1 MKKRTGI
8 NYGRKYAAITLA
20 AVTAAC
26 TGAAAGSVVTVA
38 AAEENKTLV
47 YAGESE
53 STINP
58 LLNNHDELP
67 DLIFSG
73 LMKYDANGKPVED
86 LAESYTFDKDTN
98 TYTFKLRDG
107 VKWHDGE
114 DFNAEDV
121 VYTYKELTEDET
133 LGASITSNYQD
144 ITSIEAPDDQT
155 VIFTLDQYD
164 AAMLDY
170 FTMGILPE
178 HLLEG
183 EDINTTSF
191 NQNPVGT
198 GRYKF
203 EDWDATGGMITLKR
217 NEDYYGKVP
226 NIETVV
232 YRTVSDETTK
242 ATMLQSG
249 EADLAWLNSN
259 YASQFKDKDGYN
271 YWEFTTADYRG
282 AAMDMSTDFWK
293 ENGDS
298 IGVLNYALD
307 KDSIIAGV
315 LAGQGEPAYSPIQRN
330 PLGTDKEANIY
341 SYDLDTFAKK
351 MEELGWKKGDDG
363 IYERNGQKFHFTIQ
377 VRDYEEE
384 RVDIANVM
392 SDMLKQAGVEMEVKL
407 VTKFD

>member
-1 MKKRTGI
+1 MRKTKMKKRTG
-8 NYGRKYAAITLA
+8 NSYGKKCAAVTLA
-20 AVTAAC
+20 AVTAVC
-26 TGAAAGSVVTVA
+26 TGAVTGGTVTA
-38 AAEENKTLV
+38 FAAEENKTLV

-58 LLNNHDELP
+58 LLNNHEELP

-73 LMKYDANGKPVED
+73 LMKYDGNGKPVEE
-86 LAESYTFDKDTN
+86 LAESYTFDKETN

-114 DFNAEDV
+114 AFNAEDV

-144 ITSIEAPDDQT
+144 ITDIEAPDDKT
-155 VIFTLDQYD
+155 VVFTLDQYD

-217 NEDYYGKVP
+217 LP
-226 NIETVV
+226 
-232 YRTVSDETTK
+232 RQLCS
-242 ATMLQSG
+242 
-249 EADLAWLNSN
+249 
-259 YASQFKDKDGYN
+259 
-271 YWEFTTADYRG
+271 
-282 AAMDMSTDFWK
+282 
-293 ENGDS
+293 
-298 IGVLNYALD
+298 
-307 KDSIIAGV
+307 
-315 LAGQGEPAYSPIQRN
+315 SP
-330 PLGTDKEANIY
+330 E
-341 SYDLDTFAKK
+341 
-351 MEELGWKKGDDG
+351 
-363 IYERNGQKFHFTIQ
+363 
-377 VRDYEEE
+377 
-384 RVDIANVM
+384 
-392 SDMLKQAGVEMEVKL
+392 KL
-407 VTKFD
+407 ILHG

>member
-26 TGAAAGSVVTVA
+26 TGATAGSAVTVA

-282 AAMDMSTDFWK
+282 AAMDMSTDFF
-293 ENGDS
+293 S
-298 IGVLNYALD
+298 V
-307 KDSIIAGV
+307 
-315 LAGQGEPAYSPIQRN
+315 
-330 PLGTDKEANIY
+330 
-341 SYDLDTFAKK
+341 
-351 MEELGWKKGDDG
+351 
-363 IYERNGQKFHFTIQ
+363 
-377 VRDYEEE
+377 
-384 RVDIANVM
+384 
-392 SDMLKQAGVEMEVKL
+392 
-407 VTKFD
+407 

>member
-26 TGAAAGSVVTVA
+26 TGAAAGSAVTVA

-183 EDINTTSF
+183 EDVNTTSF

-242 ATMLQSG
+242 AAMQDPPRRTG
-249 EADLAWLNSN
+249 AWL
-259 YASQFKDKDGYN
+259 
-271 YWEFTTADYRG
+271 
-282 AAMDMSTDFWK
+282 
-293 ENGDS
+293 
-298 IGVLNYALD
+298 
-307 KDSIIAGV
+307 
-315 LAGQGEPAYSPIQRN
+315 
-330 PLGTDKEANIY
+330 PL
-341 SYDLDTFAKK
+341 
-351 MEELGWKKGDDG
+351 
-363 IYERNGQKFHFTIQ
+363 
-377 VRDYEEE
+377 
-384 RVDIANVM
+384 
-392 SDMLKQAGVEMEVKL
+392 
-407 VTKFD
+407 

>member
-1 MKKRTGI
+1 
-8 NYGRKYAAITLA
+8 
-20 AVTAAC
+20 
-26 TGAAAGSVVTVA
+26 
-38 AAEENKTLV
+38 
-47 YAGESE
+47 
-53 STINP
+53 
-58 LLNNHDELP
+58 
-67 DLIFSG
+67 
-73 LMKYDANGKPVED
+73 
-86 LAESYTFDKDTN
+86 
-98 TYTFKLRDG
+98 
-107 VKWHDGE
+107 
-114 DFNAEDV
+114 
-121 VYTYKELTEDET
+121 
-133 LGASITSNYQD
+133 
-144 ITSIEAPDDQT
+144 
-155 VIFTLDQYD
+155 
-164 AAMLDY
+164 
-170 FTMGILPE
+170 MGILPE

-298 IGVLNYALD
+298 IGVLNFALD

-315 LAGQGEPAYSPIQRN
+315 LAGQGEAAYSPIQRN
-330 PLGTDKEANIY
+330 PLGTDAEANIY

-407 VTKFD
+407 VTKFDWDAGYNGFLAGYATQFDPDMAYVNFVTDASGNNMHYSNADVDKYLEEGRHGETEKARKEAYGEFEKAYAEAPGILLVAYLQGDYVGVSGLDGLDTTRVLGHHSVGVMWNIEDWTITK

>member
-1 MKKRTGI
+1 
-8 NYGRKYAAITLA
+8 
-20 AVTAAC
+20 
-26 TGAAAGSVVTVA
+26 
-38 AAEENKTLV
+38 
-47 YAGESE
+47 
-53 STINP
+53 
-58 LLNNHDELP
+58 
-67 DLIFSG
+67 
-73 LMKYDANGKPVED
+73 MKYDANGKPVED

-183 EDINTTSF
+183 EDVNTTSF

-293 ENGDS
+293 ENGDPS
-298 IGVLNYALD
+298 A
-307 KDSIIAGV
+307 
-315 LAGQGEPAYSPIQRN
+315 
-330 PLGTDKEANIY
+330 
-341 SYDLDTFAKK
+341 F
-351 MEELGWKKGDDG
+351 
-363 IYERNGQKFHFTIQ
+363 
-377 VRDYEEE
+377 
-384 RVDIANVM
+384 
-392 SDMLKQAGVEMEVKL
+392 
-407 VTKFD
+407 

>member
-1 MKKRTGI
+1 
-8 NYGRKYAAITLA
+8 
-20 AVTAAC
+20 
-26 TGAAAGSVVTVA
+26 
-38 AAEENKTLV
+38 
-47 YAGESE
+47 
-53 STINP
+53 
-58 LLNNHDELP
+58 
-67 DLIFSG
+67 
-73 LMKYDANGKPVED
+73 
-86 LAESYTFDKDTN
+86 
-98 TYTFKLRDG
+98 
-107 VKWHDGE
+107 
-114 DFNAEDV
+114 
-121 VYTYKELTEDET
+121 
-133 LGASITSNYQD
+133 
-144 ITSIEAPDDQT
+144 
-155 VIFTLDQYD
+155 
-164 AAMLDY
+164 
-170 FTMGILPE
+170 MGILPE

-226 NIETVV
+226 NIETIV

-249 EADLAWLNSN
+249 EADLAWLNAN

-293 ENGDS
+293 ENKDS

-330 PLGTDKEANIY
+330 RLEATKMQISILMICILLPGRWKSLAGKKVMMESMRETD
-341 SYDLDTFAKK
+341 
-351 MEELGWKKGDDG
+351 
-363 IYERNGQKFHFTIQ
+363 RNSISPFRSVIMRRSVWTLP
-377 VRDYEEE
+377 
-384 RVDIANVM
+384 M
-392 SDMLKQAGVEMEVKL
+392 SWL
-407 VTKFD
+407 TC